1 MAIPILTIG
10 KSGSGKSTSLSKFEH
25 DEIAL
30 INVLNKPL
38 PFKGKFDSAI
48 NPLKNGEQA
57 LSPAQSYEFI
67 KQAMLKTEKK
77 SIVIDDFGYLL
88 TNHLMVGKEQG
99 GNKFDLFDDIASKPW
114 NLIEWIRE
122 RLPEDKIVYIMM
134 HEDESEFGGIKPKT
148 IGRMLDD
155 KICLEG
161 LFTIVIRCVFK
172 DEKHMFEVH
181 MKGSDV
187 TKTPVGM
194 FEQDEVDNDLKL
206 IDTTVRS
213 YYQLT
218 PLKAK

>member
-1 MAIPILTIG
+1 MAIPVLIISKSAAG
-10 KSGSGKSTSLSKFEH
+10 KSSSLRNFEH

-38 PFKGKFDSAI
+38 PFKTKFDSTI

-57 LSPAQSYEFI
+57 LTPAQSYELI

-134 HEDESEFGGIKPKT
+134 HEEENEFGGVKPKT
-148 IGRMLDD
+148 IGKMLDD

-172 DEKHMFEVH
+172 DEKHLFEVH
-181 MKGSDV
+181 MRGNDV
-187 TKTPVGM
+187 TKTPMGM
-194 FEQDEVDNDLKL
+194 FEEDVIDNDLKL
-206 IDTTVRS
+206 IDDTVRK
-213 YYQLT
+213 YYDMP

>member
-134 HEDESEFGGIKPKT
+134 HEDENEYGGIKPKT
-148 IGRMLDD
+148 IGKMLDD

-181 MKGSDV
+181 MKGNDV
-187 TKTPVGM
+187 TKTPLGM
-194 FEQDEVDNDLKL
+194 FEQDEVANDLKL

>member
-1 MAIPILTIG
+1 MAIPVLIISKSAAG
-10 KSGSGKSTSLSKFEH
+10 KSSSLRNFEH

-38 PFKGKFDSAI
+38 PFKTKFDSTI

-57 LSPAQSYEFI
+57 LTPAQSYELI

-77 SIVIDDFGYLL
+77 SIVVDDFGYLL

-134 HEDESEFGGIKPKT
+134 HEEENEFGGVKPKT
-148 IGRMLDD
+148 IGKMLDD

-172 DEKHMFEVH
+172 DEKHLFEVH
-181 MKGSDV
+181 MRGNDV
-187 TKTPVGM
+187 TKTPMGM
-194 FEQDEVDNDLKL
+194 FEEDVIDNDLKL
-206 IDTTVRS
+206 IDDTVRK
-213 YYQLT
+213 YYDMP

>member
-1 MAIPILTIG
+1 MAIPVLIISKSAAG
-10 KSGSGKSTSLSKFEH
+10 KSSSLRNFEH

-38 PFKGKFDSAI
+38 PFKTKFDSTI

-57 LSPAQSYEFI
+57 ITPAQSYELI

-134 HEDESEFGGIKPKT
+134 HEEENEFGGVKPKT
-148 IGRMLDD
+148 IGKMLDD

-172 DEKHMFEVH
+172 DEKHLFEVH
-181 MKGSDV
+181 MRGNDV
-187 TKTPVGM
+187 TKTPMGM
-194 FEQDEVDNDLKL
+194 FEEDVIDNDLKL
-206 IDTTVRS
+206 IDDTVRK
-213 YYQLT
+213 YYDMP

>member
-134 HEDESEFGGIKPKT
+134 HEDENEYGGIKPKT
-148 IGRMLDD
+148 IGKMLDD

-181 MKGSDV
+181 MKGNDV
-187 TKTPVGM
+187 TKTPLGM

-206 IDTTVRS
+206 IDSTVRK

-218 PLKAK
+218 PLKVK